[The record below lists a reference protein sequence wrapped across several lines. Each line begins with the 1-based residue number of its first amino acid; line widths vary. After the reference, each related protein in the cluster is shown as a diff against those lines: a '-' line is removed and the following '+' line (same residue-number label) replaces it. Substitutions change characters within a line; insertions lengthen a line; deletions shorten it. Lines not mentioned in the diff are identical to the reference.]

1 MKARRLR
8 IAEDTVD
15 LTPMIDIVFLLLIYF
30 MVTTTIVKEEAD
42 LGVKLPS
49 SMAAP
54 PNTPLPEQHYIDI
67 LIDGTVMLN
76 GMPTDNPGDY
86 TLPNLTRTLMQLK
99 LSSDRAGLKTL
110 VIIQPDPEAY
120 QQSVVNVINALN
132 EIKWREKGKTISVR
146 INSLDT
152 HYMYSDLVEI
162 VEQAGENVDT
172 ILVPKAGTASDVYMV
187 DCLLTQIET
196 NKKLK
201 NKIGIE
207 CLIET
212 ALGMSNIK
220 EIAKSSERLE
230 ALHFGVADY
239 AASLRAR
246 TVVIGGLN
254 PDYPGD
260 QWHHGLSEL
269 VMTCRAYGLR
279 AIDGPFGDFNDPDA
293 YIAAAKRGAAIGIEG
308 KWAIHPSQIEL
319 ANKVFSPP
327 EAEVNKAKRILEELE
342 KAAKEGKG
350 AAQLDGRMI
359 DAASARMAE
368 NIVNIDKLINNK

>member
-120 QQSVVNVINALN
+120 QQSVVNVINAL
-132 EIKWREKGKTISVR
+132 KAVGISS
-146 INSLDT
+146 ISF
-152 HYMYSDLVEI
+152 
-162 VEQAGENVDT
+162 GE
-172 ILVPKAGTASDVYMV
+172 G
-187 DCLLTQIET
+187 
-196 NKKLK
+196 
-201 NKIGIE
+201 
-207 CLIET
+207 
-212 ALGMSNIK
+212 
-220 EIAKSSERLE
+220 
-230 ALHFGVADY
+230 
-239 AASLRAR
+239 
-246 TVVIGGLN
+246 
-254 PDYPGD
+254 
-260 QWHHGLSEL
+260 
-269 VMTCRAYGLR
+269 
-279 AIDGPFGDFNDPDA
+279 
-293 YIAAAKRGAAIGIEG
+293 
-308 KWAIHPSQIEL
+308 
-319 ANKVFSPP
+319 
-327 EAEVNKAKRILEELE
+327 
-342 KAAKEGKG
+342 
-350 AAQLDGRMI
+350 
-359 DAASARMAE
+359 
-368 NIVNIDKLINNK
+368 